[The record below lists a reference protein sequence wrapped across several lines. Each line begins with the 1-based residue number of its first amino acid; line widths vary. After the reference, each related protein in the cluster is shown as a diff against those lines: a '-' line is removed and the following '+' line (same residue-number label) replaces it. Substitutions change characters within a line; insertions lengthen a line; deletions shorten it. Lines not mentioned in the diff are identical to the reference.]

1 MSRLN
6 LLSLNCG
13 HRCCWEKKN
22 PICCLEIED
31 ITLSKQ
37 DCEAGVG
44 LVRWGTRWIQGTE
57 AVSGGGISKTLGIV
71 AVEGAT
77 AQGPLGCTD
86 VLWTTGGCFCELAS
100 YSPQGPCPV
109 CPFHIT

>member
-1 MSRLN
+1 MAIDAA
-6 LLSLNCG
+6 G
-13 HRCCWEKKN
+13 EKN

-37 DCEAGVG
+37 DSEARVG

-57 AVSGGGISKTLGIV
+57 AVSGGGIV
-71 AVEGAT
+71 AEEDAT

-86 VLWTTGGCFCELAS
+86 VL
-100 YSPQGPCPV
+100 
-109 CPFHIT
+109 

>member
-1 MSRLN
+1 M
-6 LLSLNCG
+6 LL
-13 HRCCWEKKN
+13 RKKKN

-37 DCEAGVG
+37 DSEAREG

-57 AVSGGGISKTLGIV
+57 AVLGGGICKALGIV
-71 AVEGAT
+71 AEEVGIVAKEGAT

-86 VLWTTGGCFCELAS
+86 VL
-100 YSPQGPCPV
+100 
-109 CPFHIT
+109 